1 MTETESSSPLEN
13 FWKTNL
19 PTRNL
24 LIIIVLTYVIL
35 TILSIIEGEGLEI
48 SGKFLVIVGQYNQK
62 VLDGHVY
69 QLLTAIFVHVNILHF
84 LSNSLFLLI
93 YGFRAEERFLNWQYI
108 LIFIVSAL
116 IGNLL
121 SLALFSPETISC
133 GASGGIFGLLGAD
146 LKLAY
151 EEEKRKSMWIYVGTG
166 VIFFSFSAGVN
177 VNFIAHG
184 VGLIV
189 GFILPFILKNRKPR
203 EILIDVE
210 T

>member
-13 FWKTNL
+13 FWKANL

-24 LIIIVLTYVIL
+24 LIIIVLAYIIL
-35 TILSIIEGEGLEI
+35 TILSIIEGEGIEI
-48 SGKFLVIVGQYNQK
+48 SSKFLVIVGQYNQK
-62 VLDGHVY
+62 VLEGHVY
-69 QLLTAIFVHVNILHF
+69 QLITAIFVHVNLLHF

-121 SLALFSPETISC
+121 SLALFSPDTISC

-151 EEEKRKSMWIYVGTG
+151 EEEKRKSMWIYIGTG

-177 VNFIAHG
+177 TNFIAHG

-189 GFILPFILKNRKPR
+189 GFILPFILKNRKTR
-203 EILIDVE
+203 EILIDNE

>member
-84 LSNSLFLLI
+84 LSNSLF
-93 YGFRAEERFLNWQYI
+93 
-108 LIFIVSAL
+108 
-116 IGNLL
+116 
-121 SLALFSPETISC
+121 
-133 GASGGIFGLLGAD
+133 
-146 LKLAY
+146 
-151 EEEKRKSMWIYVGTG
+151 
-166 VIFFSFSAGVN
+166 
-177 VNFIAHG
+177 
-184 VGLIV
+184 
-189 GFILPFILKNRKPR
+189 
-203 EILIDVE
+203 
-210 T
+210 